1 MTGVD
6 TNILLYAKDPRDL
19 RKQQIAASLIP
30 TLTDG
35 VLFWQVAVE
44 YLAASRK
51 LEAFGYSRKMA
62 FADLGGFQNLWQPIL
77 PSWSIFNRAE
87 YLLDNYK
94 ISYFDALIVAA
105 CLENSIPKLY
115 TEDIADNF
123 RKEGLEIINPF

>member
-44 YLAASRK
+44 CLAASRK

-62 FADLGGFQNLWQPIL
+62 LQIWADFKICGSLFFRHGLFLTVRNICSIITKFHIL
-77 PSWSIFNRAE
+77 TP
-87 YLLDNYK
+87 
-94 ISYFDALIVAA
+94 
-105 CLENSIPKLY
+105 
-115 TEDIADNF
+115 
-123 RKEGLEIINPF
+123 